1 MNVRKGNAFGNYGPI
16 AFLNL
21 LWKLLAGIANE
32 KVYDHLNQQNLLL
45 EEQKGYWRRT
55 RGIKDQLLINK
66 TVARNSRGR
75 KTNLN
80 MAWIDFRKDMVPH
93 WTLKNLE
100 QLGTATT
107 IIKLFQKYMER
118 FFFYYSFSVDMH
130 DKSLL

>member
-1 MNVRKGNAFGNYGPI
+1 
-16 AFLNL
+16 
-21 LWKLLAGIANE
+21 
-32 KVYDHLNQQNLLL
+32 
-45 EEQKGYWRRT
+45 
-55 RGIKDQLLINK
+55 
-66 TVARNSRGR
+66 
-75 KTNLN
+75 

-118 FFFYYSFSVDMH
+118 FFFYYSFSDDMH